1 MILVMNDAS
10 AFTHADV
17 VCIGIVSRHF
27 IGSFQNDPRVVIY
40 NKSVDIRISTIIIF

>member
-17 VCIGIVSRHF
+17 VCIGIIS
-27 IGSFQNDPRVVIY
+27 IGSFQNDPRVVIC
-40 NKSVDIRISTIIIF
+40 NKSIDIP

>member
-27 IGSFQNDPRVVIY
+27 IGSFQNDPRVVIC
-40 NKSVDIRISTIIIF
+40 NKSVDMIYTIIVF